1 MKKEKDK
8 KKMLSKKFNKAT
20 LLRNKQENM
29 IKNKSDQMKLR
40 RKKSGGSSFMS
51 QCMVM
56 WSPMDLH
63 WEVKMSWAR

>member
-1 MKKEKDK
+1 MEKDK
-8 KKMLSKKFNKAT
+8 KKVLSKKFNKAT

-51 QCMVM
+51 QCMGM
-56 WSPMDLH
+56 
-63 WEVKMSWAR
+63 